1 MQDTNKFEVYGVT
14 PYFEMKIGGLRHLD
28 TYSHPTSIPESISHS
43 YKDDQQHCHNTLIII
58 IVPLAI
64 VMLIG
69 LH

>member
-1 MQDTNKFEVYGVT
+1 MQDTNKFEFYGIT

-28 TYSHPTSIPESISHS
+28 TYLSPFHIA
-43 YKDDQQHCHNTLIII
+43 YKDHQQHRHKTLIII